1 MNDRLLKK
9 LILKEIHSVLRE
21 QPEDDYSEDEEWDP
35 ELHGDVAGYD
45 PEAASKQIDGGKA
58 IKLLDKLG
66 NAVLETE
73 DLFDETE
80 TVELKQAAKKFIE
93 KINKKYQLE
102 YNLDWFDEY

>member
-1 MNDRLLKK
+1 MNVRLLKK

-21 QPEDDYSEDEEWDP
+21 QPEDDYSDDEDI
-35 ELHGDVAGYD
+35 AGYD
-45 PEAASKQIDGGKA
+45 PEAASRQIDGGKA

-93 KINKKYQLE
+93 EINKKYQLD